1 MHDLLAEI
9 NSPILDDIH
18 RIGIVLA
25 AGHGMRIRSE
35 TSKML
40 HEIWGQPT
48 AVRVARAVQEGLDSP
63 NQVIVVGIKGLDVAR
78 AAGPQPGRL
87 FAYQENPVL
96 GKPAGTG
103 DAVRV
108 GLQAFSAMAADR
120 DVYIFLGDMGLL
132 TGQVVAQFRASFENA
147 DCDMMVLTGLY
158 SGPGRDQHLWPH
170 RARTRHRRLRAASRC
185 RPRQS
190 H

>member
-63 NQVIVVGIKGLDVAR
+63 NQVIVVGIKGEDVAR

-87 FAYQENPVL
+87 FRVPR
-96 GKPAGTG
+96 KPSP
-103 DAVRV
+103 RP
-108 GLQAFSAMAADR
+108 
-120 DVYIFLGDMGLL
+120 
-132 TGQVVAQFRASFENA
+132 ASRN
-147 DCDMMVLTGLY
+147 
-158 SGPGRDQHLWPH
+158 RRR
-170 RARTRHRRLRAASRC
+170 RARRPPSLSRDGC
-185 RPRQS
+185 RPRRV
-190 H
+190 HLF

>member
-78 AAGPQPGRL
+78 AAGPPIG
-87 FAYQENPVL
+87 
-96 GKPAGTG
+96 
-103 DAVRV
+103 
-108 GLQAFSAMAADR
+108 
-120 DVYIFLGDMGLL
+120 
-132 TGQVVAQFRASFENA
+132 ASFR
-147 DCDMMVLTGLY
+147 VPRKP
-158 SGPGRDQHLWPH
+158 GPRPTSRNRRR
-170 RARTRHRRLRAASRC
+170 RARRPPSLPRDNN
-185 RPRQS
+185 RPRRV
-190 H
+190 HLFRGHGAIDRAGRRPIPR

>member
-1 MHDLLAEI
+1 
-9 NSPILDDIH
+9 
-18 RIGIVLA
+18 
-25 AGHGMRIRSE
+25 MRIRSE

-63 NQVIVVGIKGLDVAR
+63 NQVIVVGIKGEDVAR

-96 GKPAGTG
+96 GRPAGTG

-108 GLQAFSAMAADR
+108 GLQAFSATAADR
-120 DVYIFLGDMGLL
+120 DVLHL
-132 TGQVVAQFRASFENA
+132 FR
-147 DCDMMVLTGLY
+147 GH
-158 SGPGRDQHLWPH
+158 GP
-170 RARTRHRRLRAASRC
+170 A
-185 RPRQS
+185 
-190 H
+190 